1 MRLQPHEFELAARP
15 VHRRPPAAGRR
26 PLSPSRPGG
35 PPRAAAASA
44 RRMRDRYEDL
54 TAFASHVAVDIKTRQ
69 DCPLPSDFVCT
80 HTSSVSR
87 RLRFAR
93 RCKYQGSSCSSAAAS
108 FRRIRMP
115 AHKYKAHADVC
126 FRGTPVAAES
136 DKRIVGYA
144 RTQIARQRLL
154 QGYTRRSR
162 VRQVASESNRRA
174 QSPVRGGSTPHQ
186 ARLPALAAALLISA
200 SGGGGGGGGRC
211 TRCTR

>member
-1 MRLQPHEFELAARP
+1 MRLQLHEFELAARP

-54 TAFASHVAVDIKTRQ
+54 TAFASHIAVNIKTRQ

-80 HTSSVSR
+80 HTSSVSH

-93 RCKYQGSSCSSAAAS
+93 RCKHRGSSGSSAAAS

-115 AHKYKAHADVC
+115 AHKDEAHADVC

-154 QGYTRRSR
+154 QGHTRRSR

-174 QSPVRGGSTPHQ
+174 QSPVRGGS
-186 ARLPALAAALLISA
+186 RLPALAAAVLITA